1 MPRTSKPRA
10 RRAPARRAKKASAPS
25 RSVKKSGNTPEYAS
39 ASVKTTLLPADGT
52 MFKAN
57 TLYNKINTQLSDFPR
72 AVLLGQAYQHY
83 RMSKISI
90 TFKPTLDSFV
100 PNQVPSATYS
110 KPYLFYMID
119 KSGAIN
125 TNTTLEALKNMGAR
139 PKALD
144 EKPIVVSWSPSILT
158 ADATATT
165 AGLAYSAAQYKI
177 SPWLSTQATPGQPGA
192 FVASSVDHFGLYWYV
207 DSVLGGQSITYQ
219 VDIEVQFQF
228 KKPLLHMIPSSTP
241 AVPAVVGVI
250 DNSSD
255 GIADGRDRG
264 LPANF

>member
-1 MPRTSKPRA
+1 M
-10 RRAPARRAKKASAPS
+10 AKGKSMRGGKAKSG
-25 RSVKKSGNTPEYAS
+25 RGKKRGGNTPEYAS
-39 ASVKTTLLPADGT
+39 ASVKVTLLASGGSQ
-52 MFKAN
+52 FVAN

-72 AVLLGQAYQHY
+72 AVLLAQAYQHY
-83 RMSKISI
+83 RMSNIKI

-100 PNQVPSATYS
+100 PNQNPSATFS

-119 KSGAIN
+119 KSGSIS
-125 TNTTLEALKNMGAR
+125 TNSTLEALKNMGAR

-144 EKPIVVSWSPSILT
+144 EKPITVSWAPSILT

-165 AGLAYSAAQYKI
+165 AGLAIAAAQYKI
-177 SPWLSTQATPGQPGA
+177 SPWLSTQSAPGNPGV

-207 DSVLGGQSITYQ
+207 DSVLGGTTIQYQ
-219 VDIEVQFQF
+219 VEMEVQFQF
-228 KKPLLHMIPSSTP
+228 KKPLLVLNTSSYNAIP
-241 AVPAVVGVI
+241 AVIGLS

-264 LPANF
+264 AVVST